1 MNNQEILQI
10 AEDVISKEIQSLHE
24 LIYNLD
30 ENFSKCVEA
39 ILSTKGR
46 VIISGIGKSGIIA
59 RKFSASLASTGTP
72 SYFLHPAEAFHGDLG
87 MVLRDDIF
95 IAISNSGETDELLK
109 LIPSLKNNGNF
120 IISITG
126 NINSTL
132 ASHSNC
138 KLNISVSEEACNLKL
153 APTSSTTATIAL
165 GDAITV
171 ALMKIRNFTPENFA
185 LLHPGGALGRKLLSN
200 VKDEMVSL
208 PKCILD
214 SDDGFDKVVN
224 CISSGHLGF
233 SIVKGSDENSY
244 SIITDGDLR
253 RAIEKYSRDVFT
265 KKACEIAST
274 HPLSINSDARTEQA
288 FEYMEQNKVNFLLV
302 MEDNCLIGV
311 IKK

>member
-126 NINSTL
+126 NVNSTL

-208 PKCILD
+208 PKFILD

-233 SIVKGSDENSY
+233 SIVKGSDANKY

-265 KKACEIAST
+265 KKASEIAST